1 MASDCTSIWSMAADV
16 ASTLIALCALGFTA
30 WQVQV
35 SRRHNKLSM
44 KPHLTTW
51 YHSDSGVGTVRF
63 QYDLLNNGTGPA
75 LVRSFLVFVDGQ
87 QMTGEGVEPLKKAL
101 KVLFPNYTYKTAAS
115 FLGDKYMMAAKE
127 RVQLLNVE
135 FVGPTF
141 PNDAEVD
148 HALNRARLI
157 IKYESIY
164 GDSQTLDT
172 DERKATSN

>member
-1 MASDCTSIWSMAADV
+1 
-16 ASTLIALCALGFTA
+16 
-30 WQVQV
+30 
-35 SRRHNKLSM
+35 
-44 KPHLTTW
+44 
-51 YHSDSGVGTVRF
+51 VRF

-101 KVLFPNYTYKTAAS
+101 KVLLPNYTYKTAAS

-135 FVGPTF
+135 FIGPTF

-172 DERKATSN
+172 DERKAKSN